1 MTQSNQ
7 SSNRLIHEKS
17 PYLLQHAYNPVD
29 WHPWGDKAF
38 QKAKEED
45 KPIFLSIGYSTCYW
59 CHVMEREVFENEQ
72 LADLM
77 NKNLVNIKVD
87 REERPDVDRIYMKA
101 LQAMSGH
108 GGWPMSVF
116 LTHDLKP
123 FYAATYIPP
132 QPKHGIPGFGDIVNA
147 ISNVWKNEREKIT
160 QSSDQIFEH
169 LSKTASP
176 SFPEQELSEEL
187 LTNGYEKIKE
197 SFDPENGG
205 FGSAPKFP
213 TPVLFNFL
221 TRYYARTTEK
231 DALEMTLLTLGK
243 MAQGGIYDHIGGGFH
258 RYATDEKWHVPH
270 FEKMLYDQA
279 QLVSSY
285 IYVYQITGGDFYANV
300 SKDVLNYVKR
310 VMTSSEGGFYSA
322 EDAESAVD
330 PDHPSEKEE
339 GAFYVW
345 KYSEIESILT
355 PDESSVAALY
365 YGIRKNGNVSSD
377 PHGVFTGKNILS
389 VENTTEDVARKLNIQ
404 GGDVSNL
411 LSSIRQKLFEE
422 REKRPKC
429 HLDDK
434 ILVSWNGLM
443 ISACARAYQV
453 FGNEAYLKM
462 AENAAQFI
470 LDTLY
475 DRNSRKLLRRYRD
488 GEAMIDAHLEDYAFF
503 IRSLIDLY
511 EASFKT
517 ELLDTTLQLNEEL
530 IELFYDNENGGF
542 FDTSG
547 NDPSV
552 ILRSKEW
559 HDGAE
564 PSGNSI
570 AIENL
575 LRLSRMFDRDDYRDK
590 AMKSLS
596 YFGELMNKAPQA
608 LAQFLAATD
617 LALSKPKQIIIAGN
631 AEEPQ
636 TRAMIREIHS
646 RFIPDKI
653 LLLADASKGQDY
665 LSSKVEFIGTV
676 KKIDEK
682 PTAYVCENFTCELPV
697 NEVDKL
703 RGILK

>member
-1 MTQSNQ
+1 MTQSTQNP
-7 SSNRLIHEKS
+7 NRLINEKS

-29 WHPWGDKAF
+29 WYPWGDEAF
-38 QKAKEED
+38 EKAKKED

-132 QPKHGIPGFGDIVNA
+132 TPKHGIPGFGDVVRA
-147 ISNVWKNEREKIT
+147 INNVWKNEREKIT
-160 QSSDQIFEH
+160 QTSRQIYDH
-169 LSKTASP
+169 LSKSVSP
-176 SFPEQELSEEL
+176 VLPQQNLDENILD
-187 LTNGYEKIKE
+187 NGFAQIKDA
-197 SFDPENGG
+197 FDPENGG
-205 FGSAPKFP
+205 FGDAPKFP
-213 TPVLFNFL
+213 TPVMFNFL
-221 TRYYARTTEK
+221 LPYHIRTGERQ
-231 DALEMTLLTLGK
+231 ALEMPLFTLKK
-243 MAQGGIYDHIGGGFH
+243 MAHGGIYDHIGGGFH
-258 RYATDEKWHVPH
+258 RYATDAKWRVPH

-279 QLVSSY
+279 QLITSY
-285 IYVYQITGGDFYANV
+285 IEAYQITGDEFYANTA
-300 SKDVLNYVKR
+300 KDVLEYVNR
-310 VMTSSEGGFYSA
+310 VMTAPQGGFYSA

-330 PDHPSEKEE
+330 PDNPSEKEE

-345 KYSEIESILT
+345 SYEEIDSVLTADEMAVAEKYY
-355 PDESSVAALY
+355 D
-365 YGIRKNGNVSSD
+365 IRKDGNVDAD
-377 PHGVFTGKNILS
+377 PHGVFTGKNIFS
-389 VENTTEDVARKLNIQ
+389 IVTSKEETARELGKEP
-404 GGDVSNL
+404 GDITGL
-411 LSSIRQKLFEE
+411 QSSIRRKLFEA
-422 REKRPKC
+422 REKRTKP

-443 ISACARAYQV
+443 ISACARAFQV
-453 FGNEAYLKM
+453 FGKDEYLHM
-462 AENAAQFI
+462 ANNAARFI
-470 LDTLY
+470 LNTLY
-475 DRNSRKLLRRYRD
+475 DGDSRKMLRRYRD
-488 GEAMIDAHLEDYAFF
+488 GEARIEAHLEDYAFL

-511 EASFKT
+511 EASF
-517 ELLDTTLQLNEEL
+517 EIDLLDTALRLSKDM
-530 IELFYDNENGGF
+530 IELFYDEENGGF

-547 NDPSV
+547 KDPSV

-559 HDGAE
+559 HDSAE

-575 LRLSRMFDRDDYRDK
+575 LRLSYMFGRDDYREK

-596 YFGELMNKAPQA
+596 YFSEIMNKAPQA
-608 LAQFLAATD
+608 TAQFLAVLD
-617 LALSKPKQIIIAGN
+617 LALSKPKQIIIAGDVY
-631 AEEPQ
+631 EPATQ
-636 TRAMIREIHS
+636 TLLREVQS
-646 RFIPDKI
+646 RFIPGKV
-653 LLLADASKGQDY
+653 LLLADGSNGQEY

-703 RGILK
+703 RNLLK